1 MSETHLS
8 AVNGSRATEWG
19 QPDRA
24 PRCAAEVIAEKTMEI
39 FVHQRNLMFFRK
51 QLAEP
56 QDDERRRRLTKLLAE
71 EEAKGLN
78 SSAEREAC

>member
-1 MSETHLS
+1 
-8 AVNGSRATEWG
+8 
-19 QPDRA
+19 
-24 PRCAAEVIAEKTMEI
+24 MEI

-71 EEAKGLN
+71 EEAKGLTRQL
-78 SSAEREAC
+78 SEKPAEE